1 MTAWWLRRQRDWRGR
16 VLVDSHAHIGARAFN
31 KDRDEVMERARKAG
45 LVAVV
50 DVGSDL
56 ESSEMAI
63 ALTRQYDEGYAVVG
77 FHPHNA
83 ARMTNGDIQKLAEL
97 AGQPKVVAIGEVG
110 LDFYRNLSPRHEQVE
125 AFQRQLELA
134 EELGLPVVIHSRN
147 AQDEVLGILTDWA
160 GRSSIDRPLGVLHC
174 FSGDTELA
182 EKYIDMGFLISIAG
196 PVTYRNSHAP
206 EIARTVPMEK
216 LVIETDCPYL
226 TPVPYRGKRN
236 EPSYVSLV
244 ADKIGQIRGMPSDSV
259 AEQTAENAL
268 RLFRLS
274 HQLKGAP

>member
-1 MTAWWLRRQRDWRGR
+1 MRPRSWRGR
-16 VLVDSHAHIGARAFN
+16 VLVDSHAHIGAAAFN
-31 KDRDEVMERARKAG
+31 KDRDQVMERARKAG
-45 LVAVV
+45 VRAVV

-56 ESSEMAI
+56 ESSETAI
-63 ALTRQYDEGYAVVG
+63 ALAQQYDEVYAVVG

-83 ARMTNGDIQKLAEL
+83 AKMTDGDIKKLAEL

-110 LDFYRNLSPRHEQVE
+110 LDFYRNLSPRPEQFE

-134 EELGLPVVIHSRN
+134 EELGLPVVIHSRD
-147 AQDEVLGILTDWA
+147 AQEEVLGILTDWA
-160 GRSSIDRPLGVLHC
+160 ARSGMDRPLGVLHC
-174 FSGDTELA
+174 FSGDAELA
-182 EKYIDMGFLISIAG
+182 QKYIDMGFLISIAG

-206 EIARTVPMEK
+206 EIARTVPLDK

-244 ADKIGQIRGMPSDSV
+244 ADRIGEIRGMPSDSV
-259 AEQTAENAL
+259 GEQTAENAL
-268 RLFRLS
+268 RLFRLP
-274 HQLKGAP
+274 HELKGAL